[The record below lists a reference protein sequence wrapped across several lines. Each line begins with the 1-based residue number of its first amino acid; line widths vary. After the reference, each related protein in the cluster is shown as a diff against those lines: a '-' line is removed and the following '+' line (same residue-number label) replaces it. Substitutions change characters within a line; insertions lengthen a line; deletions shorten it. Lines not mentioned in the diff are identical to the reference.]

1 MGHGNSRFVSLEEQL
16 AIFLYTSIT
25 GLSIRH
31 VGEHFQRS
39 NDTISRYFCKFV
51 FIFSSSPFYDA
62 YVHMPAVD
70 EVQSG
75 IREDPRFWPFFQ
87 DAIGV
92 TLRSHVSLLTLY
104 VPVRARSRL

>member
-1 MGHGNSRFVSLEEQL
+1 
-16 AIFLYTSIT
+16 IT

-31 VGEHFQRS
+31 VGERFQRS
-39 NDTISRYFCKFV
+39 NDMISQYFRKFI
-51 FIFSSSPFYDA
+51 FIFSLSPFYDA

-87 DAIGV
+87 DAIGA
-92 TLRSHVSLLTLY
+92 LDGSHIHAALGANDQAPY
-104 VPVRARSRL
+104 RNHK